1 MKSYKAIL
9 YDIDGT
15 LLNTINMNMY
25 PLIQIIKE
33 ELKEDW
39 TFEEVLRFVPYPGM
53 KVLEERAILYD
64 GFEEVLESFKR
75 AGVIQ
80 AIVTSKT
87 EKLYQEDVVS
97 QGIDSYMATAVLA
110 NDTKKHKPDP
120 EPLLEC
126 LRRLDLS
133 SEDAIYIGDSLSDY
147 QAARNASMDFGY
159 AVWGSVCGDGID
171 NPDYIFREP
180 KELLTLLS

>member
-15 LLNTINMNMY
+15 LLNTLNMNMY

-33 ELKEDW
+33 ELNEDW

-53 KVLEERAILYD
+53 KVLEELGIQNREEVYERWVRYVNEYEERAILYD

-75 AGVIQ
+75 AGMIQ

-97 QGIDSYMATAVLA
+97 QGIDAYMDTAVLA

-133 SEDAIYIGDSLSDY
+133 PEDAIYIGDSLSDY
-147 QAARNASMDFGY
+147 QAARNAS
-159 AVWGSVCGDGID
+159 C
-171 NPDYIFREP
+171 
-180 KELLTLLS
+180 LLYTS

>member
-53 KVLEERAILYD
+53 KVLEELGIQNREAVPGRRGFPGDRLLY
-64 GFEEVLESFKR
+64 G
-75 AGVIQ
+75 
-80 AIVTSKT
+80 
-87 EKLYQEDVVS
+87 
-97 QGIDSYMATAVLA
+97 
-110 NDTKKHKPDP
+110 
-120 EPLLEC
+120 C
-126 LRRLDLS
+126 RRP
-133 SEDAIYIGDSLSDY
+133 G
-147 QAARNASMDFGY
+147 Q
-159 AVWGSVCGDGID
+159 
-171 NPDYIFREP
+171 
-180 KELLTLLS
+180 

>member
-53 KVLEERAILYD
+53 KVLE
-64 GFEEVLESFKR
+64 
-75 AGVIQ
+75 
-80 AIVTSKT
+80 
-87 EKLYQEDVVS
+87 
-97 QGIDSYMATAVLA
+97 
-110 NDTKKHKPDP
+110 
-120 EPLLEC
+120 
-126 LRRLDLS
+126 
-133 SEDAIYIGDSLSDY
+133 
-147 QAARNASMDFGY
+147 
-159 AVWGSVCGDGID
+159 
-171 NPDYIFREP
+171 
-180 KELLTLLS
+180 